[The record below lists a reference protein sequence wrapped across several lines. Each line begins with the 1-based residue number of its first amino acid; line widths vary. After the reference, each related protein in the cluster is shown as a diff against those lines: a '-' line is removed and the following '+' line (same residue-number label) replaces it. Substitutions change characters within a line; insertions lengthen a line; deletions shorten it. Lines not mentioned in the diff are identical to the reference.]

1 MKLQVQPLVPAVA
14 FGLLAGSAPGQS
26 VFINDN
32 FETDTSADYIITDD
46 GSPDGTQVFAYDYI
60 AAGIPLAPNSAPGDT
75 GGLKLTAND
84 TAGASDAWTLFH
96 TNPITADFY
105 VLSVDVWM
113 NFGSGSGTTEY
124 AEVGVGGD
132 GVTYNSVF
140 LPIEGSGAF
149 IAFTGDGGSA
159 SDFRWFRAVPN
170 TPAGETDNTTL
181 PNSHPSY
188 LGHGSNGTG
197 SFFQSLFPAPPSTVA
212 GSPGNIWTT
221 VTIEVDNVNGQI
233 SFYFDGQ
240 LTFQGDFANDFNGY
254 ASLSIADVFSSVSTA
269 NNFTL
274 YDNFRVEVPTS
285 TIGSNY
291 CTANANSTG
300 LFGAMGA
307 VGSEFA
313 TDNTVTL
320 SAGDL
325 PSNSFGFF
333 LTSTSQ
339 GFTANPG
346 GSQGNLC
353 LSGAIGRYVGAG
365 QIKNSGTAG
374 AFDLALDLTQT
385 PTPTG
390 LVSVAAGETWN
401 FQAWYRDAVGGSAT
415 SNFSDG
421 LSISFQ

>member
-212 GSPGNIWTT
+212 GSPGNIGPPSPSRSTT
-221 VTIEVDNVNGQI
+221 
-233 SFYFDGQ
+233 
-240 LTFQGDFANDFNGY
+240 
-254 ASLSIADVFSSVSTA
+254 
-269 NNFTL
+269 
-274 YDNFRVEVPTS
+274 
-285 TIGSNY
+285 
-291 CTANANSTG
+291 
-300 LFGAMGA
+300 
-307 VGSEFA
+307 
-313 TDNTVTL
+313 
-320 SAGDL
+320 
-325 PSNSFGFF
+325 
-333 LTSTSQ
+333 
-339 GFTANPG
+339 
-346 GSQGNLC
+346 
-353 LSGAIGRYVGAG
+353 
-365 QIKNSGTAG
+365 
-374 AFDLALDLTQT
+374 
-385 PTPTG
+385 
-390 LVSVAAGETWN
+390 
-401 FQAWYRDAVGGSAT
+401 
-415 SNFSDG
+415 
-421 LSISFQ
+421 

>member
-1 MKLQVQPLVPAVA
+1 MKLLTAPLATTVPFA
-14 FGLLAGSAPGQS
+14 LLASTATAQS

-32 FETDTSADYIITDD
+32 FEADTSADYIIVDD
-46 GSPDGTQVFAYDYI
+46 GSADGTQTFAYDYV
-60 AAGIPLAPNSAPGDT
+60 AAGIPLAPNSVAGDT

-96 TNPITADFY
+96 TTPIDADFY

-113 NFGSGSGTTEY
+113 NFASGAGTTEF

-132 GVTYNSVF
+132 SVTYNSVF

-149 IAFTGDGGSA
+149 IAFTGDGGSS

-188 LGHGSNGTG
+188 LGHGSNGSG

-221 VTIEVDNVNGQI
+221 VRIEVDNLNGQI
-233 SFYFDGQ
+233 SFYFDDV
-240 LTFQGDFANDFNGY
+240 LTFQGDFANDFNGF
-254 ASLSIADVFSSVSTA
+254 ASLSVADVFSSVSTA

-285 TIGSNY
+285 TIGTNY

-300 LFGAMGA
+300 GFGMMSAT
-307 VGSEFA
+307 GSPFVS
-313 TDNTVTL
+313 DNLVTVAA
-320 SAGDL
+320 SGL
-325 PSNSFGFF
+325 PANSFGFF
-333 LTSTSQ
+333 LTGLNP

-353 LSGAIGRYVGAG
+353 LSGAIGRYVGTG
-365 QIKNSGTAG
+365 QIKNSGSSG
-374 AFDLALDLTQT
+374 MFELAIDLTQV

-390 LVSVAAGETWN
+390 FVSVAANETWN
-401 FQAWYRDAVGGSAT
+401 FQSWYRDAVGGVAV

-421 LSISFQ
+421 VSIDFQ

>member
-1 MKLQVQPLVPAVA
+1 MKLHTRHLLPLLTAAP
-14 FGLLAGSAPGQS
+14 LAGAATAQS
-26 VFINDN
+26 VFIDDD
-32 FETDTSADYIITDD
+32 FEVDTSANYIIVDD
-46 GSPDGTQVFAYDYI
+46 GAGDGTQTFAYDYV

-75 GGLKLTAND
+75 GGLRLTAND
-84 TAGASDAWTLFH
+84 TAGSSDAWTLFH
-96 TNPITADFY
+96 TTPISADFY

-132 GVTYNSVF
+132 GATYNSLF

-149 IAFTGDGGSA
+149 IAFTGDGGSV
-159 SDFRWFRAVPN
+159 SDYRWFRAVPN
-170 TPAGETDNTTL
+170 TPPGETDNTTL

-197 SFFQSLFPAPPSTVA
+197 SFFQSLFPAPPSTIA

-285 TIGSNY
+285 TIGLNY
-291 CTANANSTG
+291 CAANTNSTG
-300 LFGAMGA
+300 ATGVMGA
-307 VGSEFA
+307 TGSDFA
-313 TDNTVTL
+313 SDNLVTL
-320 SAGDL
+320 QAADL
-325 PSNSFGFF
+325 PANSFGFF
-333 LTSTSQ
+333 LTSQSQ
-339 GFTANPG
+339 GFTSNPG

-353 LSGAIGRYVGAG
+353 LSGAIGRYVGSG
-365 QIKNSGTAG
+365 QIKNSGSG
-374 AFDLALDLTQT
+374 GEFELALDLTQT

-390 LVSVAAGETWN
+390 LVGVNAGETWN
-401 FQAWYRDAVGGSAT
+401 YQAWYRDAVSGSAT
-415 SNFSDG
+415 SNSTDG
-421 LSISFQ
+421 LSITFQ

>member
-1 MKLQVQPLVPAVA
+1 MKLTTKDTLLPLFAA
-14 FGLLAGSAPGQS
+14 GLAGTAPAQS

-32 FETDTSADYIITDD
+32 FETDTSADYIIVDD
-46 GSPDGTQVFAYDYI
+46 GAGDGTQTFAYDYV

-84 TAGASDAWTLFH
+84 TNGSGDAWTLFH
-96 TNPITADFY
+96 TTPINADFY

-132 GVTYNSVF
+132 GATYNSLF
-140 LPIEGSGAF
+140 LPIEGSGAY

-159 SDFRWFRAVPN
+159 SDYRWFRAVPN
-170 TPAGETDNTTL
+170 TPPGETDNTTL

-221 VTIEVDNVNGQI
+221 VNIEVDNLNGQI

-240 LTFQGDFANDFNGY
+240 LTFQGDFAGSFDGF
-254 ASLSIADVFSSVSTA
+254 ASLSIADVFTSVSTA

-285 TIGSNY
+285 TIGTNY
-291 CTANANSTG
+291 CSANANSTG
-300 LFGAMGA
+300 ATGVMGA
-307 VGSEFA
+307 TGSDFVS
-313 TDNTVTL
+313 DNTVTL
-320 SAGDL
+320 LASDL
-325 PSNSFGFF
+325 PGNSFGFF
-333 LTSTSQ
+333 LTSQSQ
-339 GFTANPG
+339 GFTSNPG

-365 QIKNSGTAG
+365 QIKNSGSAG
-374 AFDLALDLTQT
+374 EFDLGLDLTLT

-390 LVSVAAGETWN
+390 LVSVNAGETWN
-401 FQAWYRDAVGGSAT
+401 YQAWYRDAVGGSAT
-415 SNFSDG
+415 SNFTDG
-421 LSISFQ
+421 LSITFQ